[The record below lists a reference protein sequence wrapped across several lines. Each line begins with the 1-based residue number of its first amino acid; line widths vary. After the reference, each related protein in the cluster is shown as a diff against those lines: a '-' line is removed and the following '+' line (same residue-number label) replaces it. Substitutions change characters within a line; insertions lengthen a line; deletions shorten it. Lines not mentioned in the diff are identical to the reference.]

1 MFISVVK
8 HYRYQQQNDQMNIT
22 LHKILWKIS
31 TSRKRNTNYYG
42 YKLAS
47 ENEIT
52 GSKT

>member
-1 MFISVVK
+1 ME
-8 HYRYQQQNDQMNIT
+8 N
-22 LHKILWKIS
+22 S